1 MLSNTAVNDEQLRK
15 AEPVDIAQ
23 WKIHQQSSG
32 GTDHEGRS
40 VASEIPEVV

>member
-1 MLSNTAVNDEQLRK
+1 MKNSFEKLSQSTMLTENTSAIL
-15 AEPVDIAQ
+15 
-23 WKIHQQSSG
+23 G